1 MTYMF
6 RRSQGRNSFRPR
18 GQKIFRWL
26 SFRIEM
32 MNCSESL
39 DLLSHFLGFH
49 YRVHARYGS
58 TKDSQD
64 PLAPA
69 IGLLSLAWRVL
80 GRSRSPPPGKLGKF
94 CHELPCSSKI
104 NLAAKMNTP
113 NIWLILRR
121 SFHPVF
127 LHFDSLL
134 SDWFAREVWPRQR
147 KKSHTNPAR
156 SNPA

>member
-1 MTYMF
+1 MF

-104 NLAAKMNTP
+104 NLAAKMNTRQTYGWYLEDLSIQCFYILIHFYP
-113 NIWLILRR
+113 IDLLEKYDRGKERSHTQIRHDPILR
-121 SFHPVF
+121 
-127 LHFDSLL
+127 
-134 SDWFAREVWPRQR
+134 
-147 KKSHTNPAR
+147 K
-156 SNPA
+156 